1 MNNDLLNIYNNLIK
15 LTRNKSLYIN
25 LSNKDTFSDR
35 LIFLLLHLSFFF
47 KIYKNDNKK
56 EYLQKI
62 HDFIFRQVEIS
73 IREIGYGDVSINKNM
88 KKYINF
94 FYDILSKIHNWE
106 EIDEDKKSLILNTF
120 LDNSKNIQFYVNYCD
135 NLCSFYKNNTL
146 NYFAKDIEEFKF

>member
-120 LDNSKNIQFYVNYCD
+120 LDNSKNIQFYVNYFD
-135 NLCSFYKNNTL
+135 KLCSFYKNNTL